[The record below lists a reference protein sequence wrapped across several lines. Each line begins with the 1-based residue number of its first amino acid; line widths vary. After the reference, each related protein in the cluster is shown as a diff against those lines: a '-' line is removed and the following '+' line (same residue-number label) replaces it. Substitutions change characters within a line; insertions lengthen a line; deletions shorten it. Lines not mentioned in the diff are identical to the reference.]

1 VNLASYDEDNDPS
14 SIANRVEIR
23 PGRAV
28 ALGQLARFLAAWVD
42 HRSLLKGLGVENGPI
57 GRLLPARGED
67 KMSHSAV
74 IVIGSGSAGLT
85 AALYTA
91 RANLNPLVFEGK
103 EPGGQLTWTTEVENF
118 PGFPE
123 GIHGPELMERIK
135 QQAQRFG
142 ADLRMEKVVKV
153 DLSKRP
159 FTVTTNDDPFNLE
172 GNLAEYTADAL
183 ILASGATAKT
193 LGLPDEMTF
202 MGYGL
207 GTCATCDGALYKGR
221 KVAVVGGGDTAVEEA
236 SFLTRHASE
245 VTLIHRRDSL
255 RASRIMQDR
264 LFANPKVKYAW
275 NAAPIEY
282 LGVKEGHKSLNGV
295 RLRSMK
301 DGSTSDLMV
310 DGLFLAIGHSPNTEA
325 FEGQLAMTPEGYIL
339 NRMALS
345 WKGIEAP
352 SGLFESMLNYGTA
365 TSVEGVF
372 AAGDVVDTHYRQAIT
387 AAGSGCAAAI
397 DCEKWLETLH

>member
-1 VNLASYDEDNDPS
+1 
-14 SIANRVEIR
+14 
-23 PGRAV
+23 
-28 ALGQLARFLAAWVD
+28 
-42 HRSLLKGLGVENGPI
+42 
-57 GRLLPARGED
+57 
-67 KMSHSAV
+67 MSHSSV

-123 GIHGPELMERIK
+123 GVQGPELMERIR

-159 FTVTTNDDPFNLE
+159 FTVTTNDDPFHLE
-172 GNLAEYTADAL
+172 GNSAEYTADAL
-183 ILASGATAKT
+183 IVASGATART

-202 MGYGL
+202 MGFGL
-207 GTCATCDGALYKGR
+207 GTCATCDGALYRGK
-221 KVAVVGGGDTAVEEA
+221 KVAVIGGGDTAVEEA
-236 SFLTRHASE
+236 SFLTRHASQ

-264 LFANPKVKYAW
+264 LFANPKVDYRW
-275 NAAPIEY
+275 DSAPVEY

-295 RLRSMK
+295 RLRSTK

-339 NRMALS
+339 NRTSLA

-397 DCEKWLETLH
+397 DCEKWLESLH